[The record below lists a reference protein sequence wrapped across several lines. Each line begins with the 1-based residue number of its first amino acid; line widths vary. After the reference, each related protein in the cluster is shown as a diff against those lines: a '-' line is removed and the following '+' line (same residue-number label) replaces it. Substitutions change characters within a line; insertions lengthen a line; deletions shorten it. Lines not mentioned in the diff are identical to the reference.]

1 MERRKTPRKDWVI
14 SKDDVGRAV
23 LEWKVD
29 PLRAKRMESDP
40 CARTYDFLNRL
51 SSPDLT
57 LEEEAAKRDHGAHVQ
72 PVRSRAAAPP
82 NENIFGLS
90 GRRDLSRRSVRQKE
104 NPRPFDRGFC
114 IKSLAMTYSRVG

>member
-29 PLRAKRMESDP
+29 PLSAKRLESDP

-51 SSPDLT
+51 HSAELT
-57 LEEEAAKRDHGAHVQ
+57 LEDDAPHRGGHGAAIHTIA
-72 PVRSRAAAPP
+72 RSRITGKKRFPTNA
-82 NENIFGLS
+82 
-90 GRRDLSRRSVRQKE
+90 
-104 NPRPFDRGFC
+104 DR
-114 IKSLAMTYSRVG
+114 RVGGSSVNKKPPAFQTGVLLLRAWR